1 MLNNNYQNTMKKM
14 ESNAK
19 TRYEIAEEYGVCTK
33 TLNKWLR
40 TNNINIGHG
49 LITPK
54 EQKMIYLKLGFPKNS

>member
-1 MLNNNYQNTMKKM
+1 MKQLEKT
-14 ESNAK
+14 AK
-19 TRYEIAEEYGVCTK
+19 TRQQIAEEYGVCTK

-40 TNNINIGHG
+40 TNNINIGRG